1 MTIEDIR
8 ALVAADESR
17 TLELKKST
25 GELKDGMH
33 SACAFLN
40 TGGGWLIFG
49 VAPKSLKI
57 VGQEVTDRTQ
67 QEIAQALAGLEPAVD
82 VQVEYVDVP
91 EYPGHKVIA
100 MHFDG
105 WVWGERPHT
114 FHGCPYYKVESTTK
128 VMPHDMYDER
138 ILAHEPK
145 AYSWENM
152 TGEGVTLADM
162 DEGKIRNGIRRGIDG
177 GRIPE
182 IALTEPIR
190 DILAKWKLLKNGI
203 PTNGAVLLFSKNID
217 EYPNFRLRMARFVG
231 TDKNMFRDNQR
242 AEGNF
247 FELLQAG
254 IDFCFKHLSLSGRIT
269 SKSLKREEHLE
280 VPIDALREALINA
293 LCHRWW
299 EQHNLTISLAIYD
312 DRIEIASPG
321 QFPRQITPENI
332 KEPHESFP
340 HNLNVAEAL
349 FRMTYLENWGSG
361 AKRILDACRAQN
373 VEDPTWS
380 NHGGFITVTF
390 KRPVNNDSN
399 TGDTEIKQEP
409 IPLNHRS
416 TTTQV
421 QDLGGD
427 NAAGSHHARSKN
439 GSSTI
444 ESTTETDASA
454 IESAIEKILSSTDF
468 TNSSTEQ
475 KIISLL
481 RVDPSLTLDK
491 LFPLLNMS
499 RKGVQKAIDRL
510 KESGKLSREGSTKAG
525 KWIVN
530 KDF

>member
-1 MTIEDIR
+1 
-8 ALVAADESR
+8 
-17 TLELKKST
+17 
-25 GELKDGMH
+25 
-33 SACAFLN
+33 
-40 TGGGWLIFG
+40 
-49 VAPKSLKI
+49 
-57 VGQEVTDRTQ
+57 
-67 QEIAQALAGLEPAVD
+67 
-82 VQVEYVDVP
+82 
-91 EYPGHKVIA
+91 
-100 MHFDG
+100 
-105 WVWGERPHT
+105 
-114 FHGCPYYKVESTTK
+114 
-128 VMPHDMYDER
+128 
-138 ILAHEPK
+138 
-145 AYSWENM
+145 M

-269 SKSLKREEHLE
+269 SKSLEREEQLE

-332 KEPHESFP
+332 KQPHESFP

-361 AKRILDACRAQN
+361 AKRIIDACRTQN

-380 NHGGFITVTF
+380 DHGGFITVTF
-390 KRPVNNDSN
+390 KRPTKQSLSTPEKEINTPESRDSSP
-399 TGDTEIKQEP
+399 K
-409 IPLNHRS
+409 
-416 TTTQV
+416 
-421 QDLGGD
+421 
-427 NAAGSHHARSKN
+427 
-439 GSSTI
+439 
-444 ESTTETDASA
+444 STTEIGISA
-454 IESAIEKILSSTDF
+454 IESAIEKMLRSTDF
-468 TNSSTEQ
+468 ANSSTEQ
-475 KIISLL
+475 KIIGLL
-481 RVDPSLTLDK
+481 QIDPSLTLDK

-499 RKGVQKAIDRL
+499 RKGVQKAIERL
-510 KESGKLSREGSTKAG
+510 KENGKLSREGSTKAG

-530 KDF
+530 EDS

>member
-40 TGGGWLIFG
+40 SDGGWLIFG

-57 VGQEVTDRTQ
+57 VGQEVTDKTQ
-67 QEIAQALAGLEPAVD
+67 QEIAQALSGLEPAVD
-82 VQVEYVDVP
+82 MHVEYVDVP

-138 ILAHEPK
+138 IRAHEPK
-145 AYSWENM
+145 AYAWENM

-269 SKSLKREEHLE
+269 SKSLEREEQLE

-332 KEPHESFP
+332 KQPHESFP

-361 AKRILDACRAQN
+361 AKRIIDACRTQN

-380 NHGGFITVTF
+380 DHGGFITVTF
-390 KRPVNNDSN
+390 KRPTKQSLSTPEKEINTPESRDSSP
-399 TGDTEIKQEP
+399 K
-409 IPLNHRS
+409 
-416 TTTQV
+416 
-421 QDLGGD
+421 
-427 NAAGSHHARSKN
+427 
-439 GSSTI
+439 
-444 ESTTETDASA
+444 STTEIGISA
-454 IESAIEKILSSTDF
+454 IESAIEKMLRSTDF
-468 TNSSTEQ
+468 ANSSTEQ
-475 KIISLL
+475 KIIGLL
-481 RVDPSLTLDK
+481 QIDPSLTLDK

-499 RKGVQKAIDRL
+499 RKGVQKAIERL
-510 KESGKLSREGSTKAG
+510 KENGKLSREGSTKAG

-530 KDF
+530 EDS

>member
-1 MTIEDIR
+1 MTIGDIKSM
-8 ALVAADESR
+8 VVADESR
-17 TLELKKST
+17 ILELKKST

-33 SACAFLN
+33 AACAFLN
-40 TGGGWLIFG
+40 TEGGWLIFG
-49 VAPKSLKI
+49 VTPKSLKI

-82 VQVEYVDVP
+82 VHVVYVNVP
-91 EYPGHKVIA
+91 EYPEHKVIA

-138 ILAHEPK
+138 IRAHEPK

-217 EYPNFRLRMARFVG
+217 EYTNFRLRMARFVG

-269 SKSLKREEHLE
+269 SKSLEREEQLE
-280 VPIDALREALINA
+280 VPIDALRETLINA

-340 HNLNVAEAL
+340 HNLNMAEAL

-361 AKRILDACRAQN
+361 VERIIDACRAQN

-380 NHGGFITVTF
+380 DHGGFITVTF
-390 KRPVNNDSN
+390 KRPVNKDSN
-399 TGDTEIKQEP
+399 IGDASIKQNNE
-409 IPLNHRS
+409 PLNHRS
-416 TTTQV
+416 TTAQLPLNYRPSNAQV
-421 QDLGGD
+421 QKL
-427 NAAGSHHARSKN
+427 
-439 GSSTI
+439 
-444 ESTTETDASA
+444 
-454 IESAIEKILSSTDF
+454 ILSMDDGYMTMSELMECVGLKHRTTF
-468 TNSSTEQ
+468 RENYLLPATE
-475 KIISLL
+475 
-481 RVDPSLTLDK
+481 D
-491 LFPLLNMS
+491 
-499 RKGVQKAIDRL
+499 KAIDL
-510 KESGKLSREGSTKAG
+510 LYPDVPNHPKQKYSLTEKA
-525 KWIVN
+525 KVWKN
-530 KDF
+530 SNH

>member
-1 MTIEDIR
+1 MTIDDIK
-8 ALVAADESR
+8 ALIAADESR

-40 TGGGWLIFG
+40 TEGGWLIFG

-67 QEIAQALAGLEPAVD
+67 QEIAQALAGLEPAVN
-82 VQVEYVDVP
+82 VRPEYVDVP

-138 ILAHEPK
+138 IRAHEPK
-145 AYSWENM
+145 AYAWENM

-269 SKSLKREEHLE
+269 NKSLEREEHLE

-332 KEPHESFP
+332 KLPHESFP

-361 AKRILDACRAQN
+361 AKRIIDACRAQN
-373 VEDPTWS
+373 VEEPTWS
-380 NHGGFITVTF
+380 DHCGFITVTF
-390 KRPVNNDSN
+390 KRPTKQNLGVSDPQNVPQNRGEAPKSGLSTQENTQENSSGTQESKGESTLENINSSLETNNSSPEALASSPEF
-399 TGDTEIKQEP
+399 T
-409 IPLNHRS
+409 
-416 TTTQV
+416 
-421 QDLGGD
+421 
-427 NAAGSHHARSKN
+427 
-439 GSSTI
+439 GSS
-444 ESTTETDASA
+444 SET
-454 IESAIEKILSSTDF
+454 KVLM
-468 TNSSTEQ
+468 
-475 KIISLL
+475 LL
-481 RVDPSLTLDK
+481 RTFPSITLEK
-491 LFPLLNMS
+491 VATLMNMTK
-499 RKGVQKAIDRL
+499 RGVVKITNRL
-510 KESGKLSREGSTKAG
+510 QESGRLTREGSTKSG
-525 KWIVN
+525 RWIVTN
-530 KDF
+530 KD